1 MKSVVLMKNIDE
13 DDGQR
18 RIIVCYGAHLHA
30 LFLDLNV
37 KSLRRSPTAKMYS
50 YIGL

>member
-18 RIIVCYGAHLHA
+18 RIIVYVMQPTYMHCFYPLK
-30 LFLDLNV
+30 
-37 KSLRRSPTAKMYS
+37 KSETVLKS
-50 YIGL
+50 

>member
-30 LFLDLNV
+30 LFLSIEEIRDCLKILV
-37 KSLRRSPTAKMYS
+37 TSLHQ
-50 YIGL
+50 I